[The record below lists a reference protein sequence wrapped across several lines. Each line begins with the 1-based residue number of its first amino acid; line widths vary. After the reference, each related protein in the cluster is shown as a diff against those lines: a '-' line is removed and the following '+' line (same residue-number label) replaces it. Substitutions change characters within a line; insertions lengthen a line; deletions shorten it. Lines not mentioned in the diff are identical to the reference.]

1 MARKINR
8 LNAQAVKGIKKFGR
22 HADGGGLYLSISPNG
37 GRRWTF
43 LYRWH
48 GKPTEIG
55 FGSARDV
62 TLGRACE
69 LAAQA
74 RSKLAE
80 RPPSNPKD
88 ARKPIGGST
97 FGECAD
103 PLTLTGMDP
112 GELTAMDPPHA
123 ACVDRFDFRPA
134 PDEATVL
141 RTVSAAVGWPG
152 LLGIQ
157 FVGVRRRTRFAQIF
171 HGRRGRPWRCGGVRP
186 AARRSGRVRK
196 SRNQRYCSALTCQ
209 RVRRRR
215 RQQAKRQSD
224 ADYRENQARAQRA
237 WVERHR
243 DYWRAYRR
251 THPQYCESNR
261 LAARRRQRERRRG
274 GAQFAKM
281 DAWVVEMTL
290 ISIPYGGA
298 AEVCKEDVIG
308 GTEVLALVHEHA
320 MPGS

>member
-224 ADYRENQARAQRA
+224 ADYRENQARAQRVGSTPSRLLA
-237 WVERHR
+237 RVSAHASPVLREQSPCGATAAT
-243 DYWRAYRR
+243 RA
-251 THPQYCESNR
+251 S
-261 LAARRRQRERRRG
+261 AGRG
-274 GAQFAKM
+274 A
-281 DAWVVEMTL
+281 
-290 ISIPYGGA
+290 
-298 AEVCKEDVIG
+298 VCKDGRVGRGNDFDINTIRGSG
-308 GTEVLALVHEHA
+308 GGLQR
-320 MPGS
+320 GRDRRD